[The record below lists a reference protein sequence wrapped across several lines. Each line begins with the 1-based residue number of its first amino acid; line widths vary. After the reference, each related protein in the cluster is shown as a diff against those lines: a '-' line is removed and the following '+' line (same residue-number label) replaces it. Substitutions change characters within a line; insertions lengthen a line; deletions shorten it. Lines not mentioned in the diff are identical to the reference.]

1 MHSDLE
7 RLLSE
12 DEAAR
17 AGVEAA
23 RSRARARLET
33 VRAGLA
39 RQREARLREL
49 HEELDR
55 SVAQILAEGERE
67 VERRRAQR
75 EAHAQEDDARA
86 ATLIERGADVW
97 VQIIRHGASLRRTP

>member
-23 RSRARARLET
+23 RSRESAQLEA
-33 VRAGLA
+33 V
-39 RQREARLREL
+39 
-49 HEELDR
+49 
-55 SVAQILAEGERE
+55 
-67 VERRRAQR
+67 
-75 EAHAQEDDARA
+75 
-86 ATLIERGADVW
+86 RGACGFELGTVFGMAGFTRFLCDRVGL
-97 VQIIRHGASLRRTP
+97 GALLGAR